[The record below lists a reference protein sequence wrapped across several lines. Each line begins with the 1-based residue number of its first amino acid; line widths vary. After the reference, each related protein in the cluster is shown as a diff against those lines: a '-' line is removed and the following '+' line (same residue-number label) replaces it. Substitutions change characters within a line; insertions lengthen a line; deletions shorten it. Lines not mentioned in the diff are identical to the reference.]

1 MVPTQ
6 AIFPIDFTCKMTSR
20 FSRNLYSGAILKVK
34 ILGFHHGP
42 LQKICVALLL
52 SDPCRGVLLLI
63 LWQCAS
69 QGLRFVVCLVTVRSV
84 KSDIESSL
92 HLHLATV
99 HWFVHKSTKK
109 HTSDDALSL
118 DLLLDS
124 LLARTVAADVRI
136 NIRNCKFVIMILGLS
151 VL

>member
-20 FSRNLYSGAILKVK
+20 FSQNLYSGAILKVK

-52 SDPCRGVLLLI
+52 SDPCRGVLSSDVLHNMRMCI
-63 LWQCAS
+63 AS
-69 QGLRFVVCLVTVRSV
+69 FV
-84 KSDIESSL
+84 K
-92 HLHLATV
+92 
-99 HWFVHKSTKK
+99 
-109 HTSDDALSL
+109 
-118 DLLLDS
+118 
-124 LLARTVAADVRI
+124 
-136 NIRNCKFVIMILGLS
+136 M